1 MLENDHQIERSYAAL
16 SLGYI
21 GTDRDIDAL
30 ANILLNDYEIPALKA
45 GSGLIAMKTPKAT
58 EKLETILEALSQKS
72 DSASLKI
79 YTTVKSRLEM
89 WKNIGKPDEYE

>member
-1 MLENDHQIERSYAAL
+1 MKPHHY
-16 SLGYI
+16 
-21 GTDRDIDAL
+21 L
-30 ANILLNDYEIPALKA
+30 ANSLSNDYEILALKA
-45 GSGLIAMKTPKAT
+45 EYGLIAMKMPKAT

-89 WKNIGKPDEYE
+89 WKNRGEPDKYE